1 MGNIFHEKKHAQNLS
16 AKLSPDSFLK
26 KTNLKISLDQQP
38 EILQGLFLSYVQV
51 EDYQNI
57 LKLTC

>member
-1 MGNIFHEKKHAQNLS
+1 MGNIFHEKKHTQNLS

>member
-1 MGNIFHEKKHAQNLS
+1 MGNIFHEKKHTQNLS
-16 AKLSPDSFLK
+16 VKLSPDPFLK
-26 KTNLKISLDQQP
+26 KTNLKIFLGQQP

>member
-1 MGNIFHEKKHAQNLS
+1 MGNIFHKKKHTQNLS
-16 AKLSPDSFLK
+16 AKLSPDPFLK

-51 EDYQNI
+51 EVYQNI